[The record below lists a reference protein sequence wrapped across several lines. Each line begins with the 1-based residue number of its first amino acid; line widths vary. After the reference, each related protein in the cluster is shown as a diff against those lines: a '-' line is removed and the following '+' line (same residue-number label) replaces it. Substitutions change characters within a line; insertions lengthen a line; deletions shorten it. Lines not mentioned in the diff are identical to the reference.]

1 MAWLPFQKWQCHD
14 DLAVTVN
21 DAAPWTEES
30 DIDNSLSGNFEDIVN
45 EAIVEAA
52 IYQEDI
58 EPDAIEPEACD
69 PFTAGRIPL
78 DVVQMC
84 FIILDHFICPLNNG
98 TN

>member
-1 MAWLPFQKWQCHD
+1 MAWLPFQKWRCHD

-69 PFTAGRIPL
+69 PEERPSYSEQVESHL
-78 DVVQMC
+78 MLYKC
-84 FIILDHFICPLNNG
+84 FS
-98 TN
+98 